1 MKLDKNSILDMLRN
15 RGDHERAD
23 RAGKELPDE
32 VDHEE
37 HSGLLGKLGLDPKEV
52 LKKVKGR

>member
-15 RGDHERAD
+15 RGDHEQAD
-23 RAGKELPDE
+23 RADQELPDE

-37 HSGLLGKLGLDPKEV
+37 HSGLLGKFGLDPKDV
-52 LKKVKGR
+52 LKRVKGR